1 MKNKQLSLKD
11 KQILTNEWAMILSS
25 GLPISEG
32 LYILQDQ
39 VMNKDLK
46 EVIESIQKDFL
57 ENGDFAGAIKRLE
70 KQKKI
75 KLVGSPNSKFQ
86 DIYLS

>member
-46 EVIESIQKDFL
+46 EVVESIQKDFL
-57 ENGDFAGAIKRLE
+57 ENGDFAGAIK
-70 KQKKI
+70 
-75 KLVGSPNSKFQ
+75 NSKAFDQ
-86 DIYLS
+86 NKEKMIWRIQT

>member
-39 VMNKDLK
+39 VMNK
-46 EVIESIQKDFL
+46 I
-57 ENGDFAGAIKRLE
+57 
-70 KQKKI
+70 
-75 KLVGSPNSKFQ
+75 
-86 DIYLS
+86 

>member
-46 EVIESIQKDFL
+46 EVVESIQKDFL
-57 ENGDFAGAIKRLE
+57 ENGDFAGAIK
-70 KQKKI
+70 
-75 KLVGSPNSKFQ
+75 NSKAF
-86 DIYLS
+86 DPYMEKWFIWANRVGI

>member
-46 EVIESIQKDFL
+46 EVVESKGAPNTTMLDSSYSASHPIKVLTFL
-57 ENGDFAGAIKRLE
+57 FINIL
-70 KQKKI
+70 
-75 KLVGSPNSKFQ
+75 
-86 DIYLS
+86 